1 MNLQNTEFISI
12 HQMNINPAYTFVT
25 DTVVPVMTIKVSTIY
40 KWLLDFAT
48 IIYSFTTNFVTEFSN
63 EIIEIKQAIY
73 TSINNMTYEQAMII
87 FILGLLMIDKFMF
100 MYMYHKSLTIKLRN
114 MELKMKYIA
123 KIMNFDKKNELK
135 MK

>member
-1 MNLQNTEFISI
+1 MNFGTVTIEP
-12 HQMNINPAYTFVT
+12 MNMKPVYTFVT
-25 DTVVPVMTIKVSTIY
+25 DSVVPVMTIQLSTIY
-40 KWLLDFAT
+40 TFIT
-48 IIYSFTTNFVTEFSN
+48 NFITNFVIEFSN

-100 MYMYHKSLTIKLRN
+100 MYMYHKSLTIKLCN
-114 MELKMKYIA
+114 MEQKMKYIV